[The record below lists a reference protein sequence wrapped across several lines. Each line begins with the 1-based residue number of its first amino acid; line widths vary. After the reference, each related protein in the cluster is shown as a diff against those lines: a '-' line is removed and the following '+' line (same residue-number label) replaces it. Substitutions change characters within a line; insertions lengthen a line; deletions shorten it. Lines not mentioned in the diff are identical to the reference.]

1 MIFNIENSF
10 DLIYD
15 NFVTKTEILGPQIIG
30 ALVIIL
36 IGGLVARFV
45 YLFLMLI
52 FRKFKLNQFID
63 RLKVNFD
70 EEKLSEEKK
79 EKKSRFIK
87 SRFTDKVKVDDVVAK
102 AMSYYLL
109 IIFFRLSIGYM
120 GITEV
125 ESFLKDVTDYLPNL
139 FVGVLIG
146 FFGIRF
152 ANFVYDVVYHTLNL
166 SKEKTAKI
174 IAEGARVIILFFT
187 LMVFLEYTKI
197 VSMFIINTVLIG
209 FVSMIA
215 LAGGIAFGLGGREIA
230 KEILETFKKE

>member
-15 NFVTKTEILGPQIIG
+15 NFVTKTEILWPQIIW

-36 IGGLVARFV
+36 IWWLVARFV

-120 GITEV
+120 WITEV

-139 FVGVLIG
+139 FVWVLIW

-174 IAEGARVIILFFT
+174 IAEWARVIILFFT

-215 LAGGIAFGLGGREIA
+215 LAGWIAFWLWWREIA